1 MTRNTSDRLVS
12 WKAIANHL
20 ERSVR
25 TVRRWEAREGLP
37 VHRHMH
43 QAQGRVHAYRDEL
56 NAWLEQRRTG
66 PRIVEVSEH
75 IVETT
80 VPSVAVLPFAFI
92 GPDVKDAYLA
102 DGFTEEIM
110 SDLARLKKLR
120 VISRTS
126 SLAFRDSSENAVTL
140 GKRLGVNYLLEGA
153 VRSGP
158 GKLRVS
164 VNLIDANRDQRIW
177 GEKLDGKPDGIFDM
191 QEEIAR
197 AVVKALKIRLS
208 PVEDRQLSERAI
220 DDLEAW
226 RYAQQARQSSLRWRK
241 DAIDHSIAL
250 LNQGLALV
258 GDNTE
263 LLASLGRAW
272 LQYREAGIDA
282 GPGPL
287 ERAESCSV
295 RIDAINPGS
304 ISGLQLKAWI
314 LYSRGSIRKAVTT
327 LRNALEKDP
336 GNADTLNLL
345 SNCYLIAGR
354 VSQAR
359 PLIDQL
365 LGVDPL
371 TPLSQCMP
379 GWASVL
385 DGDPHGALAPY
396 RRMFEMDPGNP
407 MGRLFYLWVLVLNG
421 RTDET
426 LALNEGFSKESRDSL
441 PGEIAGLFVQ
451 ALQKSGTSHCVP
463 KDPVTPEQCT
473 SDVFPRLL
481 AHVHALFG
489 DADGAVHW
497 LRVALERGFINY
509 LYLAKHDHITRRL
522 DNHDGFRQLLEDVR
536 QRWEAFDS

>member
-1 MTRNTSDRLVS
+1 
-12 WKAIANHL
+12 
-20 ERSVR
+20 
-25 TVRRWEAREGLP
+25 
-37 VHRHMH
+37 MH
-43 QAQGRVHAYRDEL
+43 QAQGRVFAYRDEL
-56 NAWLEQRRTG
+56 NTWLEQRRAG
-66 PRIVEVSEH
+66 PRVPEVSDN
-75 IVETT
+75 VGETDI
-80 VPSVAVLPFAFI
+80 PSVAVLPFAFI
-92 GPDVKDAYLA
+92 GPEDKDAYLA

-110 SDLARLKKLR
+110 SDLARLNKLR

-126 SLAFRDSSENAVTL
+126 SMAFKNSGDNAVNL
-140 GKRLGVNYLLEGA
+140 GRRLGVNYLLEGA

-158 GKLRVS
+158 QKLRVS

-177 GEKLDGKPDGIFDM
+177 GEKLDGKPDSIFDM

-197 AVVKALKIRLS
+197 SVVKALRIQLS

-226 RYAQQARQSSLRWRK
+226 RYAQQARQASLRWRK
-241 DAIDHSIAL
+241 DSIDHSVAL
-250 LNQGLALV
+250 LNQSLSLV
-258 GDNTE
+258 GDNLE

-282 GPGPL
+282 GPRPL
-287 ERAESCSV
+287 EQAQACSI
-295 RIDAINPGS
+295 RIDAINPGA

-314 LYSRGSIRKAVTT
+314 FYSQGNIREAVKI
-327 LRNALEKDP
+327 LRTALEKDP

-385 DGDPHGALAPY
+385 DGDPGAALAPY
-396 RRMFEMDPGNP
+396 RKMFEMDPGNP
-407 MGRLFYLWVLVLNG
+407 MGRLFHLWVLVLNG
-421 RTDET
+421 RTNAA
-426 LALNEGFSKESRDSL
+426 LAINEGYSEKARHSL
-441 PGEIAGLFVQ
+441 PGEIAALFAQ
-451 ALQKSGTSHCVP
+451 ALEKPDSSCYVP
-463 KDPVTPEQCT
+463 GDPVTPEQCT

-481 AHVHALFG
+481 AHVHALSG
-489 DADGAVHW
+489 DEDGAVRW
-497 LRVALERGFINY
+497 LRVAVERGFINY
-509 LYLAKHDHITRRL
+509 LYLAKHDHILRCL
-522 DNHDGFRQLLEDVR
+522 DSHDGFRQLLEDVR
-536 QRWEAFDS
+536 QRWESFDN

>member
-1 MTRNTSDRLVS
+1 
-12 WKAIANHL
+12 
-20 ERSVR
+20 
-25 TVRRWEAREGLP
+25 
-37 VHRHMH
+37 
-43 QAQGRVHAYRDEL
+43 
-56 NAWLEQRRTG
+56 
-66 PRIVEVSEH
+66 
-75 IVETT
+75 
-80 VPSVAVLPFAFI
+80 VLPFVFI
-92 GPDVKDAYLA
+92 GPEAKDAYLA

-110 SDLARLKKLR
+110 SDLAGLNKLR

-126 SLAFRDSSENAVTL
+126 SMALRDSGENAVTL

-158 GKLRVS
+158 EKLRVS
-164 VNLIDANRDQRIW
+164 VSLIDANRDRRIW
-177 GEKLDGKPDGIFDM
+177 GEKLDGAPDAIFDM

-197 AVVKALKIRLS
+197 AVVKALKIQLS

-220 DDLEAW
+220 NDLEAW
-226 RYAQQARQSSLRWRK
+226 RYAQQARQACLRWRK

-250 LNQGLALV
+250 LNRGLALV
-258 GDNTE
+258 GDNIE

-287 ERAESCSV
+287 EQAEACSF
-295 RIDAINPGS
+295 RIEAIDPGT

-314 LYSRGSIRKAVTT
+314 LYSRGDIKKAVTT
-327 LRNALEKDP
+327 LRAALEKDP

-385 DGDPHGALAPY
+385 DGDPEAALTPY

-421 RTDET
+421 RTDE
-426 LALNEGFSKESRDSL
+426 ALMLNGGFAEESRHSL
-441 PGEIAGLFVQ
+441 PGEIA
-451 ALQKSGTSHCVP
+451 ALYARALENSGAQDFSP
-463 KDPVTPEQCT
+463 EDPVTPEQCT

-481 AHVHALFG
+481 AHVHALSG
-489 DADGAVHW
+489 DADGAVRW
-497 LRVALERGFINY
+497 LRVAVERGFINY
-509 LYLAKHDHITRRL
+509 LYLARHDLILRRL
-522 DNHDGFRQLLEDVR
+522 DSHEGFGQLLAEVR
-536 QRWEAFDS
+536 QRWEAFDD